1 MIPTFKWRQQLMVD
15 RKTVMVPIICTI
27 VDSWHTNKGHLIIR
41 VHSKGK
47 GVNRTDTG
55 GARTFR
61 GDFWK
66 AATQTIGAK

>member
-1 MIPTFKWRQQLMVD
+1 
-15 RKTVMVPIICTI
+15 MVPIICTI